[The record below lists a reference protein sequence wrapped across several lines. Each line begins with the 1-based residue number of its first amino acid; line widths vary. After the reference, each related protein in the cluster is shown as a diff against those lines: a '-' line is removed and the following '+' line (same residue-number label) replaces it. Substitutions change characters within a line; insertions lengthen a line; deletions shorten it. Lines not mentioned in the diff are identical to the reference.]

1 MQANFIESNP
11 MPVKAV
17 LAMMGRI
24 EEIYRLPM
32 VSMKRETRDKLQQVA
47 AEAGLLAVGAA
58 VSDL

>member
-1 MQANFIESNP
+1 

-24 EEIYRLPM
+24 EEFYRLPM
-32 VSMKRETRDKLQQVA
+32 VPMKRETRAKLQQIAV
-47 AEAGLLAVGAA
+47 EAGLLNGHAA